1 MAAGNRRKMATVL
14 VVDDEESI
22 VQLVSELLTREGYR
36 VVGASGADEAVA
48 RLAIERPD
56 VAIVDLVMPGRGGM
70 TLIMDELRKV
80 PGLGI
85 VAMSG
90 RIPMDGDSFAAFSSQ
105 FGVSS
110 FLLKPFTRADLA
122 EAVRQAL
129 TRRESRQ

>member
-1 MAAGNRRKMATVL
+1 MQGRKPKIMATVL

-22 VQLVSELLTREGYR
+22 VHLVSELLKREGYR
-36 VVGASGADEAVA
+36 VVGATGAEEAVA
-48 RLAIERPD
+48 SLAAEKPD
-56 VAIVDLVMPGRGGM
+56 VAIVDLVMPGKGGM

-90 RIPMDGDSFAAFSSQ
+90 RIPMGGDSFAAFSSQ

-110 FLLKPFTRADLA
+110 FLLKPFTPEDLA
-122 EAVRQAL
+122 EAVKKAL
-129 TRRESRQ
+129 EKQN

>member
-1 MAAGNRRKMATVL
+1 MSTRKTEIMATVL

-22 VQLVSELLTREGYR
+22 VQFVSELLRREGYR
-36 VVGASGADEAVA
+36 VIGASGAEEAVA
-48 RLAIERPD
+48 SLAAERPD
-56 VAIVDLVMPGRGGM
+56 VAIVDLVMPGKGGM

-90 RIPMDGDSFAAFSSQ
+90 RIPLGGDSFAAFSSQ

-110 FLLKPFTRADLA
+110 FLLKPFTPEDLA
-122 EAVRQAL
+122 EAVRKAL
-129 TRRESRQ
+129 EKQN